1 MAVDT
6 HNVLCYPFQ
15 DKITHKFYYPYKD
28 VIDNYKQMKM
38 KAVAEANLAK
48 ATEAAAKSQQATWI
62 WYGFLAVG
70 SILLWTYAYTI
81 LGARW

>member
-1 MAVDT
+1 M
-6 HNVLCYPFQ
+6 LCYPVQ
-15 DKITHKFYYPYKD
+15 DNITHKFYYPYKD

-48 ATEAAAKSQQATWI
+48 ATEAAAKAQQDRWL

-70 SILLWTYAYTI
+70 SILLWTYA
-81 LGARW
+81 